1 DDQIE
6 RIAGHGIA
14 EHGIVGGLPAHGG
27 TPLAFF
33 DPIVAGFS
41 AVVVT
46 RSAVIAREELRAAAS
61 EKLVVVRMG
70 RSSNWP
76 QEEDGVFDL
85 VRDVVWA

>member
-1 DDQIE
+1 
-6 RIAGHGIA
+6 
-14 EHGIVGGLPAHGG
+14 
-27 TPLAFF
+27 LAFF

-41 AVVVT
+41 AFVVT

-76 QEEDGVFDL
+76 PEADCVFDL
-85 VRDVVWA
+85 VRDVVAAARAASLPLPACG